1 MYSVKMLD
9 KYNLLYTRCIKKMTV
24 VIKLDIFITLLF
36 ICLQKKHYYLFIF
49 SLQKNYLLTNVTYQK
64 KFY

>member
-1 MYSVKMLD
+1 
-9 KYNLLYTRCIKKMTV
+9 MTV